1 MMKKMMTM
9 LMMKAYN
16 VRRFIQQQM
25 YEVVQKLYIV
35 ADHEKDEKKLVSCI
49 SYNGKIDMTRWPR
62 NGQINIDAVDEEE
75 TQRRF

>member
-1 MMKKMMTM
+1 MSEWVSDKVTYWAVGWTAKKMMTM

-35 ADHEKDEKKLVSCI
+35 ADHEKDEKKI
-49 SYNGKIDMTRWPR
+49 SVMHI
-62 NGQINIDAVDEEE
+62 I
-75 TQRRF
+75 

>member
-16 VRRFIQQQM
+16 VNRFVQQQM

-35 ADHEKDEKKLVSCI
+35 ADHEKDEKKI
-49 SYNGKIDMTRWPR
+49 SVMHI
-62 NGQINIDAVDEEE
+62 I
-75 TQRRF
+75 

>member
-1 MMKKMMTM
+1 MKQIIAMMKKATIEIMMKKMMTM

-35 ADHEKDEKKLVSCI
+35 ADHEKDEKKI
-49 SYNGKIDMTRWPR
+49 SVMHI
-62 NGQINIDAVDEEE
+62 I
-75 TQRRF
+75 